1 MKKKELKDY
10 LHINISLSALLN
22 VYNNDLWPFEGTR
35 KHLNLALN
43 YLTKI
48 IIIVKVKKK
57 ETKQTGRCREGISQ
71 CKNSELRL
79 WKPDQDSC
87 TQN

>member
-10 LHINISLSALLN
+10 LHTNISLSALLN

-48 IIIVKVKKK
+48 IIIVKEKKK
-57 ETKQTGRCREGISQ
+57 ETKQTGRCREDISQ
-71 CKNSELRL
+71 PQEFRVKIMEARSG
-79 WKPDQDSC
+79 
-87 TQN
+87 